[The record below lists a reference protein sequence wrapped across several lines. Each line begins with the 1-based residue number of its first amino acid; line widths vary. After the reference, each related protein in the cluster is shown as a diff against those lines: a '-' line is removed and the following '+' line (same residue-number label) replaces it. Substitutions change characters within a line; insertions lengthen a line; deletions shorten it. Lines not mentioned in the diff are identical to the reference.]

1 MNVISIVN
9 MKGGVTK
16 TTTATSVAKGLVDKG
31 YKVLLIDAD
40 PQANATDIVGKIGN
54 ELTEKFI
61 KEFTD
66 ENIKNQQ
73 DFFKKLNECLYE
85 DYEINSN
92 LKDVFKDPDD
102 INRIIRHSDI
112 ENLDYIPAALSL
124 TETKIKT
131 VLCLDIDNK
140 HILNEAF
147 SHIEDKYD
155 YCIIDNAPDDSIILT
170 NVINVSN
177 LVIVP
182 IKCDKG
188 SLKGLIVTINKL
200 SRLQKEAIRLKMD
213 MNFDLKILMT
223 MMNKNK
229 IDSSILQLFEKYCG
243 DMLLNTKIRY
253 RAKPASESSI
263 NNQYLIDSKLNI
275 GWELKKLTNEI
286 EEYFNDWNR
295 NTNPFH

>member
-1 MNVISIVN
+1 MKVVSIVN

-61 KEFTD
+61 SEFND
-66 ENIKNQQ
+66 ENIKTQQ
-73 DFFKKLNECLYE
+73 DFFKKLNDCLY
-85 DYEINSN
+85 DNYKISSN
-92 LKDVFKDPDD
+92 LKDVFKAPED
-102 INRIIRHSDI
+102 IKYVIRHSDI
-112 ENLDYIPAALSL
+112 ENLDYIPSALSL
-124 TETKIKT
+124 AETKIKT
-131 VLCLDIDNK
+131 VLNVDSDNK
-140 HILNEAF
+140 HILNEAL
-147 SHIEDKYD
+147 DYVKDDYD

-200 SRLQKEAIRLKMD
+200 TRLQKEARRIGITT
-213 MNFDLKILMT
+213 NFDLKILMT

-229 IDSSILQLFEKYCG
+229 TDKSISELFRKYCG
-243 DMLLNTKIRY
+243 DMMMNSEIRY
-253 RAKPASESSI
+253 RAKPANESSI
-263 NNQYLIDSKLNI
+263 NNQYLIDTKLNV
-275 GWELKKLTNEI
+275 GFELGKLVNEI
-286 EEYFNDWNR
+286 EEYFNR
-295 NTNPFH
+295 

>member
-92 LKDVFKDPDD
+92 LKDVFKNPED

-213 MNFDLKILMT
+213 MNFDLKIL
-223 MMNKNK
+223 
-229 IDSSILQLFEKYCG
+229 ILS
-243 DMLLNTKIRY
+243 LL
-253 RAKPASESSI
+253 
-263 NNQYLIDSKLNI
+263 
-275 GWELKKLTNEI
+275 
-286 EEYFNDWNR
+286 
-295 NTNPFH
+295 

>member
-16 TTTATSVAKGLVDKG
+16 TTTATSLAKGLVDKG

-54 ELTEKFI
+54 ELNEKFI
-61 KEFTD
+61 SEFTE
-66 ENIKNQQ
+66 ENIKNQN
-73 DFFKKLNECLYE
+73 DFFSMLNNCLYE
-85 DYEINSN
+85 DYEINCN
-92 LKDVFKDPDD
+92 LRDVFKDPRS
-102 INRIIRHSDI
+102 ISTVIRHSVIKD
-112 ENLDYIPAALSL
+112 LDYIPAALSL
-124 TETKIKT
+124 SETKIKT
-131 VLCLDIDNK
+131 VLNLDIDNK

-147 SHIEDKYD
+147 EQIENDYD

-182 IKCDKG
+182 VKCDKG

-200 SRLQKEAIRLKMD
+200 SRLQAEARRLKMN

-223 MMNKNK
+223 MVNKNR
-229 IDSSILQLFEKYCG
+229 IDTQVVELFNKYCKSM
-243 DMLLNTKIRY
+243 MLQTIIRY
-253 RAKPASESSI
+253 RAKPANESSI
-263 NNQYLIDSKLNI
+263 NNNYLIDCKLNV
-275 GWELKKLTNEI
+275 GYELKNLTNEI
-286 EEYFNDWNR
+286 EEYFK
-295 NTNPFH
+295 